1 MLIINSLES
10 LRNTLDIREY
20 NHPFTGGVLVSFLG
34 SFCFGKIFLGTLVLY
49 FRNGPIGVVAFCQRF
64 LDVILLFLSIVG
76 VCDYPVSSVKKCSDD
91 AKFSHH

>member
-1 MLIINSLES
+1 MFSQGGVRFMSRGDVVLIIHSLES

-49 FRNGPIGVVAFCQRF
+49 FRNGPIGVVAF
-64 LDVILLFLSIVG
+64 
-76 VCDYPVSSVKKCSDD
+76 
-91 AKFSHH
+91 